1 MKQATKTWIAKGV
14 FMFAYRTGM
23 ASSCNKAC
31 NTDKKAL
38 FSVFCDL

>member
-1 MKQATKTWIAKGV
+1 
-14 FMFAYRTGM
+14 MFAYRTGM

-38 FSVFCDL
+38 FSVFCDLWFREFVILTLTSN